1 MRRVRGQVLACVLSL
16 LFAMLSGCEAS
27 SEVGSE
33 KILEITPDYVTNQQ
47 ADRELEISLTKGT
60 FREDVGIEDIVLSQ
74 ELAGLSVTK
83 AVRED
88 DTTLRIV
95 LSGQAS
101 GLLADP
107 AIGSL
112 TISYEA
118 IESDA
123 ALVRNAV
130 GELTVGTPY
139 IVNVSEAW
147 TRLQEGGVVW
157 EYTFLVRGGSWT
169 ESVSLNDISLE
180 GGFGRAESVEM
191 QREEEYLRLRFYG
204 LTEGSGSIAFL
215 STASSVGEKTSFEFH
230 IEGT

>member
-107 AIGSL
+107 AIGSV

-180 GGFGRAESVEM
+180 GGFGRAGSVEM

-204 LTEGSGSIAFL
+204 LTEGSGSITFL

>member
-27 SEVGSE
+27 SEVGGE

-107 AIGSL
+107 AIGSV

-180 GGFGRAESVEM
+180 GGFGRAGSVEM

-204 LTEGSGSIAFL
+204 LTEGSGSITFL

>member
-1 MRRVRGQVLACVLSL
+1 MRRVRGQVLACILSL

-83 AVRED
+83 AVREN

-107 AIGSL
+107 AIGSV

-180 GGFGRAESVEM
+180 GGFGRAGSVEM

-204 LTEGSGSIAFL
+204 LTEGSGSITFL